1 MKYCHYVTLK
11 DGHRCVIRNAEATD
25 AQEVLDVMQ
34 RAHVQTDFLRSYPN
48 EMAIDVEQE
57 RSWLSERLES
67 EREIELVGVVDG
79 VIVGSAGVEEV
90 GTTSKVWHRAE
101 LGISVI
107 RQYWGIGI
115 GGALIDACIACA
127 TAAEYSQLELQVV
140 ADNARALALYIK
152 RGFVEYGRNPRG
164 FLSCVS
170 GYQELVYMRRELDA
184 PAARVDTVIVEE
196 LECVSHGYRTL

>member
-1 MKYCHYVTLK
+1 MKYCHYVTLN
-11 DGHRCVIRNAEATD
+11 DGRRCVVRNAEASD

-34 RAHVQTDFLRSYPN
+34 RTHVQTDFLRSYPN
-48 EMAIDVEQE
+48 EIIIDADQE
-57 RSWLSERLES
+57 RQYLVERLES
-67 EREIELVGVVDG
+67 TREIELVCVVDG

-107 RQYWGIGI
+107 ERYWGNGI
-115 GGALIDACIACA
+115 GGALVDACIACA

-140 ADNARALALYIK
+140 SDNARALALYTR

-184 PAARVDTVIVEE
+184 PAARVGTEVAE
-196 LECVSHGYRTL
+196 G

>member
-1 MKYCHYVTLK
+1 MKYCHYVTLN
-11 DGHRCVIRNAEATD
+11 DGRRCVVRNAEAAD
-25 AQEVLDVMQ
+25 APEVLDVIQ
-34 RAHVQTDFLRSYPN
+34 RTHVQTDFLRSYPN
-48 EMAIDVEQE
+48 DMAIDVGQE
-57 RSWLSERLES
+57 RSWLLERLES

-107 RQYWGIGI
+107 KQYWGNGI

-127 TAAEYSQLELQVV
+127 TAAGYSQLELQVV
-140 ADNARALALYIK
+140 SDNARALALYTG

-164 FLSCVS
+164 LLSCVS
-170 GYQELVYMRRELDA
+170 GYQELVYMRRELDV
-184 PAARVDTVIVEE
+184 PAVRVCTAVAE
-196 LECVSHGYRTL
+196 R

>member
-11 DGHRCVIRNAEATD
+11 DVHRCVIRNAEPTE

-79 VIVGSAGVEEV
+79 VIVGSAGVEEA

>member
-11 DGHRCVIRNAEATD
+11 DGHRCVIRNAEPTD

-140 ADNARALALYIK
+140 ADNARALALYTK

-184 PAARVDTVIVEE
+184 PRRAW
-196 LECVSHGYRTL
+196 TL